1 MVVTLMQK
9 KPTMKI
15 LITILL
21 LLMAF
26 GVIRAQDKPIP
37 PRTIF
42 KVSPQHFIVGNL
54 QLGLERFNS
63 TYSKSFSFSVGI
75 ISQGAG
81 VGDRT
86 RGIET
91 DLQYRKYIKPVAEY
105 TSRKGRV
112 YTQGIYFGP
121 FISAGYFRSTGS
133 FNGSGPYYNPGTG
146 TNYYNA
152 NPYTTDQRISQVAGG
167 FTFGM
172 QRTFWEVIILDVFVG
187 GGMKLSTIEEI
198 SPYPYTYYYSITEP
212 GYSGVFPRIGFKVG
226 IGL

>member
-1 MVVTLMQK
+1 MR
-9 KPTMKI
+9 I
-15 LITILL
+15 LTCIALL
-21 LLMAF
+21 LFFACGF
-26 GVIRAQDKPIP
+26 SDAQDKTVM
-37 PRTIF
+37 PRAIF
-42 KVSPQHFIVGNL
+42 KVSPQHFMVGNL
-54 QLGLERFNS
+54 QLGLERLNS

-105 TSRKGRV
+105 TSRKGRI

-121 FISAGYFRSTGS
+121 FINGGYFRSTGS
-133 FNGSGPYYNPGTG
+133 SNGSGPYYNSATG

-152 NPYTTDQRISQVAGG
+152 NPYATDQRISQVAGG
-167 FTFGM
+167 FTFGV

-187 GGMKLSTIEEI
+187 GGMKLSAIEEI
-198 SPYPYTYYYSITEP
+198 NPYPYTYYYSITDP
-212 GYSGVFPRIGFKVG
+212 GYSGIFPRIGFKLG